1 MASFCLLLLTLAM
14 VCTDHI
20 FGHCALSCYLKRS
33 NWIGFSTIQQLV
45 SDEIGHTIVIE
56 CVLRATFV
64 DLLVLA
70 LCQSGDCDELGL
82 VANLTPSDKFFNL
95 FHALNPIHQGHVKVH
110 ENEVEETLLGV
121 ELGFRDLQ
129 GLFS

>member
-1 MASFCLLLLTLAM
+1 M
-14 VCTDHI
+14 
-20 FGHCALSCYLKRS
+20 
-33 NWIGFSTIQQLV
+33 
-45 SDEIGHTIVIE
+45 SDEKGHTIVIE
-56 CVLRATFV
+56 FVLRATLV

-82 VANLTPSDKFFNL
+82 VANLSLPEKFFNL

-110 ENEVEETLLGV
+110 EYEVEETLLVV
-121 ELGFRDLQ
+121 EESFGDLQ